1 MIETAFAALVGVFFA
16 AAIYLLLSRSV
27 IRMLLGLTLFG
38 NAVNLLIFTAGRL
51 TREVPP
57 IVPNGMQVP
66 AAPIANPLPQAL
78 ILTAIVIGF
87 AMFTFLLVLAY
98 RAYQSLG
105 TDDTQEMR
113 LAEPRGGP
121 HPPLDALPDAAAVMD
136 MTYRPLKTAF
146 LQSAEARGLATVDGL
161 NMLIEQA
168 RPSFQA
174 FYGVEPWPGFDIRAL
189 ALTFLG
195 EA

>member
-1 MIETAFAALVGVFFA
+1 FDLTQVSRAFADAGAVINA
-16 AAIYLLLSRSV
+16 AS
-27 IRMLLGLTLFG
+27 
-38 NAVNLLIFTAGRL
+38 
-51 TREVPP
+51 
-57 IVPNGMQVP
+57 
-66 AAPIANPLPQAL
+66 
-78 ILTAIVIGF
+78 
-87 AMFTFLLVLAY
+87 
-98 RAYQSLG
+98 
-105 TDDTQEMR
+105 
-113 LAEPRGGP
+113 GGP

-168 RPSFQA
+168 RPSFQT